1 MLWRLLRYFM
11 REVSISILINDG
23 DRLDGVLSNAYDYA
37 LYGLHLGVRCRNVY
51 VHHGYVY
58 VLESAFD

>member
-1 MLWRLLRYFM
+1 M